1 MKIVIGSNH
10 SSASKPCVRCKRM
23 TNDYVVLH
31 GIVDISIPK
40 HPNCRMDFE
49 KVLRAISS
57 HSREFSYQ
65 GCQAKDY
72 LKARGVEK

>member
-1 MKIVIGSNH
+1 MKITIGSNH

-23 TNDYVVLH
+23 TNDYAVLI

-40 HPNCRMDFE
+40 HPDCKMDFE
-49 KVLRAISS
+49 RVLRAISS

-65 GCQAKDY
+65 GCQVKEY
-72 LKARGVEK
+72 LKAIEVEK